1 MLDTDCVWAN
11 GDKTSEGELKQ
22 QDETKHI
29 VNGTYRSGFKQV
41 NSFKCEEQRP
51 NIPSEYRIVFYVE
64 HVLSHMINTVFWISL
79 SPKSP
84 PGLVI

>member
-22 QDETKHI
+22 QDETNI
-29 VNGTYRSGFKQV
+29 FNETYRNGFKQV
-41 NSFKCEEQRP
+41 DFQMRHKERP
-51 NIPSEYRIVFYVE
+51 NIPSEYRIAFYVK
-64 HVLSHMINTVFWISL
+64 HVLTHMINTVFWWIL

-84 PGLVI
+84 PRYVI